1 MEQVFWMARIFKIK
15 MSKCIQIRLSSLI
28 CNWLKIGKTSFQ
40 LPDADKSFWDD
51 FRNAVMQQKLKEK
64 QKCYDERQRQNVA
77 QNNLMLFGSVE
88 MHLFSLSFTRSHTH
102 WRTHTHTHLL
112 PLGVNCIG
120 VSSTRCQKVG
130 ARMKSEQQRFKIF
143 TNFYFC
149 PASLSLFHA
158 LSHSRSHSFSLS
170 HSLSLFHALSLI
182 LSSTASLS
190 LTLFLS
196 RRNCS

>member
-1 MEQVFWMARIFKIK
+1 
-15 MSKCIQIRLSSLI
+15 
-28 CNWLKIGKTSFQ
+28 
-40 LPDADKSFWDD
+40 
-51 FRNAVMQQKLKEK
+51 
-64 QKCYDERQRQNVA
+64 
-77 QNNLMLFGSVE
+77 MLFGSVE

-102 WRTHTHTHLL
+102 WRTHAHTHLL
-112 PLGVNCIG
+112 PLGVYCIG

-149 PASLSLFHA
+149 PASLSLSHS

-190 LTLFLS
+190 HPLSVKTELFIGLACLIVAGILFIPWPIASSFFNSLS
-196 RRNCS
+196 LSLFHVRCRTFLLFSNRSILSQRERERERERDREREKKLRLLSLNRNIAT